1 MARLLSRNELL
12 RLALLFS
19 VVFLAYGLLEGFPF
33 FEMTLYQLSRRD
45 LANPLFNATV
55 FAVSYLVAIAG
66 LTLLYVHASRFVRYP
81 AYLITAAT
89 VATFVG
95 FHRANGR
102 GFGFHEAS
110 ITLSAHEFIPDAL
123 RFFAWAYALPAVFAL
138 LLAVVF
144 DRFWRSH
151 LPRIRSWAV
160 CLVPL
165 AAFFMFFRITEATQ
179 AKVYHAPVPYRIPI
193 LLHRAYAHR
202 MPHYSPRAE
211 PRIAHRGV
219 PIADHI
225 VFLVDES
232 IRGDLLGVNGSR
244 YDTTPFL
251 NTVADRIFNYG
262 VISSV
267 SNLSDSANIVLQ
279 SGLRLDQFPDT
290 EWASLASP
298 NVFSYM
304 QKAGF
309 RSFLVDAQ
317 IYSDTPQNFL
327 TGFDL
332 EALDGYFQIKRL
344 EAGRQ
349 LFEMDSAVVPL
360 LQRIV
365 EENSRSFT
373 YVVKLG
379 AHFPYDEHYPETAR
393 FFEPSLE
400 GVFVMDREKTLN
412 SYLNAVR
419 WSVDG
424 FMEQLFREF
433 QDSPERILFVYTSDH
448 GQSFMETRDATGA
461 VERGGH
467 GTTVD
472 PPSTQAAVPLMLFT
486 FNEEVRQRLKSLYD
500 PSLVDRVSAFE
511 LFSTLL
517 RGAGYKREDIHPQ
530 YHHSV
535 FDRDADRGERAFISG
550 NLFGYGDSS
559 RLNEYRLPPTPGP
572 S

>member
-1 MARLLSRNELL
+1 ML
-12 RLALLFS
+12 RLTLLFCG
-19 VVFLAYGLLEGFPF
+19 VFLAYGALEDFSF
-33 FEMTLYQLSRRD
+33 FEMTRYQLSRRD
-45 LANPLFNATV
+45 LSNPVFNATV
-55 FAVSYLVAIAG
+55 FTGSYLVAIFG
-66 LTLLYVHASRFVRYP
+66 LTLVYIHASRAVRYP

-95 FHRANGR
+95 FKRVNGR

-110 ITLSAHEFIPDAL
+110 MTISAMEFIPDAL
-123 RFFAWAYALPAVFAL
+123 RFFAWAYALPAILAL
-138 LLAVVF
+138 VLAVAF
-144 DRFWRSH
+144 DRFARSN

-160 CLVPL
+160 CFVPL
-165 AAFFMFFRITEATQ
+165 VAFFMFFRITEATQ
-179 AKVYHAPVPYRIPI
+179 AKIYHAPIPYRIPI
-193 LLHRAYAHR
+193 LLHRAHAHR
-202 MPHYSPRAE
+202 MPHYSPRGE
-211 PRIAHRGV
+211 PRIVPRGEPLV
-219 PIADHI
+219 DHI

-251 NTVADRIFNYG
+251 NSVADRIFNYG

-279 SGLRLDQFPDT
+279 SGLRPDQFPDT
-290 EWASLASP
+290 ELNSLKNA
-298 NVFSYM
+298 NVFAYM
-304 QKAGF
+304 QQAEF
-309 RSFLVDAQ
+309 SSFLIDAQ

-344 EAGRQ
+344 EAGRR
-349 LFEMDSAVVPL
+349 LFDMDRAIVPL
-360 LQRIV
+360 LQGIV
-365 EENSRSFT
+365 AENVRSFT

-379 AHFPYDEHYPETAR
+379 AHFPYDEHYPATAR
-393 FFEPSLE
+393 VFEPALE

-424 FMEQLFREF
+424 FLEQLFHGFE
-433 QDSPERILFVYTSDH
+433 DSPARILFVYTSDH

-472 PPSTQAAVPLMLFT
+472 PPSSQATVPLMF
-486 FNEEVRQRLKSLYD
+486 FSFDDEVSERLRSLYD
-500 PSLVDRVSAFE
+500 PSLVDRASAFE
-511 LFSTLL
+511 LFATLL
-517 RGAGYKREDIHPQ
+517 RIAGYSEEDIRTHH
-530 YHHSV
+530 HHSV
-535 FDRDADRGERAFISG
+535 FDRDAVRGRRAFISG

-559 RLNEYRLPPTPGP
+559 RLNEYRPLPAPE
-572 S
+572 SS